1 MRDERKTDGV
11 FPYPSSLIPHPFFE
25 KQGTLLVFLKYPSPG
40 RVKTRLAA
48 SVGPERAAELYR
60 AWIGHVLSALQP
72 ARVQANVVGCFDGG
86 PEHLFQ
92 EWCSLVDDWRP
103 QPPGG
108 LGERLQAG
116 FDAAGRHGL
125 PTIAVGTDCLEVDAG
140 LVAEAFTALRGR
152 DGVTPP
158 SDAVFG
164 PAFDGGYYLV
174 GTSRPL
180 SGFFDGVRW
189 SSEFTL
195 SDHFARCRERG
206 WSVAM
211 LPRRHDIDTWDDW
224 QAYLARR
231 DEG

>member
-25 KQGTLLVFLKYPSPG
+25 KQGTVLVFLKYPSPG

-48 SVGPERAAELYR
+48 SIGPERAAELYR
-60 AWIGHVLSALQP
+60 AGSATSCPRSGPP
-72 ARVQANVVGCFDGG
+72 AQADVVGFFDGG
-86 PEHLFQ
+86 PEELFQ
-92 EWCSLVDDWRP
+92 EWRSLVDGWRP

-116 FDAAGRHGL
+116 FDAAGRRGL
-125 PTIAVGTDCLEVDAG
+125 PTVALGTDCLEVDAS
-140 LVAEAFTALRGR
+140 LVSAAFTALRGR

-189 SSEFTL
+189 SSEHTL
-195 SDHFARCRERG
+195 ADHLARCRERG
-206 WSVAM
+206 WSVAL
-211 LPRRHDIDTWDDW
+211 LPPRPDIDTWDDW